1 MRSVRF
7 SLFQQSF
14 IHVSVPA
21 PPPVGT
27 AGTGEWGAAA
37 VSLRVESPSLS
48 QPGAVLSLCL
58 SVSLCLLPSV
68 SLSRSLVA

>member
-27 AGTGEWGAAA
+27 GEWGAAA
-37 VSLRVESPSLS
+37 VSRRVESPSLS
-48 QPGAVLSLCL
+48 QSGAVLSLCL
-58 SVSLCLLPSV
+58 SVSLCGLPSV